1 MDSILT
7 SIKKLLGI
15 GADYKQFDD
24 DVIMHINS
32 VFFTLKQLGV
42 GPEKGFRIQDDSEV
56 WEDFLSE
63 EESIEAVKSYMYL
76 RVRLLFDPN
85 SLSAAVIQS
94 MKEQI
99 AEYEWRFV
107 EDSRITA
114 STTE

>member
-7 SIKKLLGI
+7 SIKQLLGI
-15 GADYKQFDD
+15 GADYAHFDES
-24 DVIMHINS
+24 VIMHINS

-42 GPEKGFRIQDDSEV
+42 GPVKGFRIQDDSEV

-76 RVRLLFDPN
+76 RVRLLFDSD
-85 SLSAAVIQS
+85 SLSAAVVQS
-94 MKEQI
+94 IKEQI

-107 EDSRITA
+107 EESRIAA

>member
-15 GADYKQFDD
+15 GADYTQFDA

-42 GPEKGFRIQDDSEV
+42 GPVNGFRIQDNSEV

-107 EDSRITA
+107 EEPLIAA